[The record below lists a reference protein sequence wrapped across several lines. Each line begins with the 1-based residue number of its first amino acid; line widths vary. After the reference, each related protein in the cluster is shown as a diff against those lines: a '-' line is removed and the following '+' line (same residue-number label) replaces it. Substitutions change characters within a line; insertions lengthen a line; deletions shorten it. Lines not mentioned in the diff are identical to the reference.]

1 MQGRAGQ
8 QTLAEKKENKD
19 KQDIAACKMPEGQT
33 DTTAMEATFLRLV
46 KDLRDGADM
55 YITQTKKLT
64 TSAILR
70 SEHKAGRCGG

>member
-1 MQGRAGQ
+1 
-8 QTLAEKKENKD
+8 
-19 KQDIAACKMPEGQT
+19 MPEGQT